1 MSAVRIGILNVALL
15 AAAPCFAQD
24 LTIKAPPQRGP
35 VVIHGATIHVG
46 NGRTIENGSI
56 WFADG
61 RIGGLGADG
70 APATAE
76 RVDGVGLHVWPG
88 MISAATRV
96 GLNEIESISATQD
109 FREIGDF
116 SPEVFAA
123 VAVNP
128 DATTIPVTRTNGV
141 LTVGVFPSGG
151 LVPGR
156 PSLVQLAGWT
166 TEDMAVR
173 NELGLSVQWPTA
185 RFRSWR
191 GRRGGDEGSNST
203 DERRHAIDAF
213 FDDASAYQR
222 ARSADSN
229 VPLDIRF
236 AAMQPVLDAQLPVFL
251 GANDSESI
259 QDAVTWAVG
268 RGLRPVIVGG
278 HDADLCT
285 DFLREHDVPV
295 VVLGTHR
302 LPGRRDDPHDRPF
315 RLPAVLHEAG
325 VRFCISGEFGYENER
340 NLPYHAAKA
349 VAYGLPLEAAEHA
362 VTSGAAEIL
371 GVGDELGTLDAGKRA
386 TLILTDGHPLEVTT
400 HVRAAWVS
408 GRRIDLTNKQTRLAR
423 KYEEKYRQLGLWPE
437 GGR

>member
-1 MSAVRIGILNVALL
+1 MNASRIGILNLALF
-15 AAAPCFAQD
+15 AAAPCLAQD
-24 LTIKAPPQRGP
+24 LTIKAAPQSGP
-35 VVIHGATIHVG
+35 IVIRGATIHTG
-46 NGRTIENGSI
+46 NGQTVENGTI
-56 WFADG
+56 WFEDG
-61 RIGGLGADG
+61 RIGGLGEDG
-70 APATAE
+70 VPGTAT
-76 RVDGVGLHVWPG
+76 RVDGAGLHVWPG

-128 DATTIPVTRTNGV
+128 DATTIPVTRSNGV
-141 LTVGVFPSGG
+141 LTVGVFPTGG
-151 LVPGR
+151 LVTGR
-156 PSLVQLAGWT
+156 PSLIQLAGWT

-173 NELGLSVQWPTA
+173 TELGLAVQWPTA
-185 RFRSWR
+185 RVRSWS
-191 GRRGGDEGSNST
+191 GRRGGGESSNSS
-203 DERRHAIDAF
+203 DERRGAIDAF
-213 FDDASAYQR
+213 FDDAEAYLR
-222 ARSADSN
+222 ARNADSS
-229 VPLDIRF
+229 VPIDIRF
-236 AAMQPVLDAQLPVFL
+236 AAMQPVLDGQLPVFL
-251 GANDSESI
+251 VANDAESI
-259 QDAVTWAVG
+259 QDSVTWAMG
-268 RGLRPVIVGG
+268 RGLRPVVVGG
-278 HDADLCT
+278 HDADMCT

-295 VVLGTHR
+295 VVNGTHR

-325 VRFCISGEFGYENER
+325 VRFCISGDFGYENER

-349 VAYGLPLEAAEHA
+349 VAYGLPLEAAERA
-362 VTSGAAEIL
+362 VTSGAAAIL
-371 GVGDELGTLDAGKRA
+371 GVGDELGTLEPGKRA

-400 HVRAAWVS
+400 NVRAAWVS

>member
-1 MSAVRIGILNVALL
+1 MRTATLTLALL
-15 AAAPCFAQD
+15 VATPSAAQD

-35 VVIHGATIHVG
+35 VVIHGATIHTG
-46 NGRTIENGSI
+46 DGQAIENGTI

-61 RIGGLGADG
+61 RIGGLGAEG
-70 APATAE
+70 VPATAD
-76 RVDGVGLHVWPG
+76 RVDGTGLHVWPG

-128 DATTIPVTRTNGV
+128 DATTIPVTRSNGV

-151 LVPGR
+151 LVTGR
-156 PSLVQLAGWT
+156 PSLIQLAGWT

-173 NELGLSVQWPTA
+173 TELGLSVQWPPA
-185 RFRSWR
+185 RVRSWR
-191 GRRGGDEGSNST
+191 GRGGGEGGSSSS
-203 DERRHAIDAF
+203 DDRRRQIGAF
-213 FDDASAYQR
+213 FDDARAYLR
-222 ARSADSN
+222 ARNADSS

-236 AAMQPVLDAQLPVFL
+236 AAMQPVLDGQLPVFL
-251 GANDSESI
+251 GANDAESI
-259 QDAVTWAVG
+259 QDAVTWAIDE
-268 RGLRPVIVGG
+268 GLRPVIVGG

-285 DFLREHDVPV
+285 DFLRAHDVPV

-349 VAYGLPLEAAEHA
+349 VAYGLPLEAAERA
-362 VTSGAAEIL
+362 VTQSAAEIL
-371 GVGDELGTLDAGKRA
+371 GVGDELGTLTPGKRA
-386 TLILTDGHPLEVTT
+386 TLILTDGHPLEVMT
-400 HVRAAWVS
+400 HIRAAWVS